1 MLYMSVLF
9 SINGAFSGKILEF
22 NKKVCDGC
30 HDKIQISIN
39 FVDAVL
45 LLWTDMIIE
54 LTFVSWLIVSL
65 WIIWNMPF

>member
-39 FVDAVL
+39 FDDAVL
-45 LLWTDMIIE
+45 LL
-54 LTFVSWLIVSL
+54 
-65 WIIWNMPF
+65 